1 MSDTESPLRGKDIR
15 KRNEKLILS
24 LIQMNGDLSQSQAV
38 TLTGLK
44 PPTILRIFTNLEKD
58 KLIKIS
64 KKKNSDTEKK
74 GRKPVFFKINDK
86 SAYAIGID
94 FCSTSVSLVIVNFN
108 REPVYDDFIEFNTV
122 QTGESIIQF
131 IFKIINSALIEL
143 KININK
149 VLGIGIGAP
158 GRVDVTSG
166 TAFYF
171 DRIKGLTDYHL
182 KDSIESKYN
191 IPVFVNNNCSVIAMN
206 EYQHGI
212 VSESRSLITLLIR
225 SGVGGAFI
233 NEGRVFT
240 SNNMSP
246 MEIGHICI
254 DPNGRECNCGERG
267 CLESYLSE
275 SAIINDLQDIHPIK
289 SFLEIDEYLLYE
301 DKDMKAFLKEKAKY
315 FSMALKILNRSF
327 SPDTFLI
334 ISRSALFAEKI
345 SQYCE
350 EIMLKD
356 SKRFNSKPV
365 ILTHTAYIPL
375 NAGQGAA
382 DMVFSDFFNN

>member
-15 KRNEKLILS
+15 KRNEKLILG
-24 LIQMNGDLSQSQAV
+24 LIQQNGDLSQSEAV
-38 TLTGLK
+38 NLTGLK
-44 PPTILRIFTNLEKD
+44 PPTVLRIFTNLEKD
-58 KLIKIS
+58 KLIKIN
-64 KKKNSDTEKK
+64 KKKSINTEKK
-74 GRKPVFFKINDK
+74 GRRPVFYKINK
-86 SAYAIGID
+86 KAAYAIGID
-94 FCSTSVSLVIVNFN
+94 FCSTSASIVIVDFN
-108 REPVYDDFIEFNTV
+108 RKPVYEEFV
-122 QTGESIIQF
+122 EFESIHTGETILQF
-131 IFKIINSALIEL
+131 LFKIIDDGLATL
-143 KININK
+143 NINLGK
-149 VLGIGIGAP
+149 ILGIGIGAP

-171 DRIKGLTDYHL
+171 DRIQGLTDYHL
-182 KDSIESKYN
+182 KDSMEERYSLPI
-191 IPVFVNNNCSVIAMN
+191 FVNNNCSVIAMN

-240 SNNMSP
+240 SNNQSP

-254 DPNGRECNCGERG
+254 DPNGRECECGEKG

-275 SAIINDLQDIHPIK
+275 AAIIKDLQKIHPIK
-289 SFLEIDEYLLYE
+289 SFLEIDEFLLYE
-301 DKDMKAFLKEKAKY
+301 DKEMKSFLQEKARY

-334 ISRSALFAEKI
+334 ISRSALLAEKI
-345 SQYCE
+345 SNYCE
-350 EIMLKD
+350 DIMLKD
-356 SKRFNSKPV
+356 SRRFNSEPV
-365 ILTHTAYIPL
+365 ILKHTAYIPS

-382 DMVFSDFFNN
+382 DMVFSDYFNN

>member
-1 MSDTESPLRGKDIR
+1 MSDSESPLRGKDIR

-58 KLIKIS
+58 KLIKINN
-64 KKKNSDTEKK
+64 KKSSNTEKK
-74 GRKPVFFKINDK
+74 GRKPVFFKINNK
-86 SAYAIGID
+86 AAYAIGID
-94 FCSTSVSLVIVNFN
+94 FCSTSVSIVIVNFN
-108 REPVYDDFIEFNTV
+108 REPVYENFVEFNHV
-122 QTGESIIQF
+122 HTGESIIQYL
-131 IFKIINSALIEL
+131 FKLIDTGLSEL
-143 KININK
+143 NIEMNK

-158 GRVDVTSG
+158 GRVDVNSG

-171 DRIKGLTDYHL
+171 DRIQGITDYHL
-182 KDSIESKYN
+182 KDYMENRYN

-212 VSESRSLITLLIR
+212 VSDSRSLITLLIR

-233 NEGRVFT
+233 NEGKVFT

-254 DPNGRECNCGERG
+254 DPNGRKCNCGERG

-275 SAIINDLQDIHPIK
+275 SAIINDLKEIHPID
-289 SFLEIDEYLLYE
+289 SFLEIDEYLIYE
-301 DKDMKAFLKEKAKY
+301 DKPMKEFLIHKAEY
-315 FSMALKILNRSF
+315 FAMALKILNRSF
-327 SPDTFLI
+327 YPDTFLI

-345 SQYCE
+345 TSYCK

-365 ILTHTAYIPL
+365 TLTHTAYIPL

-382 DMVFSDFFNN
+382 DMVFADYFNN